1 MSPRLT
7 RGLAIAL
14 VVSIALNMFLGG
26 MIASAWI
33 ARRHFQNEF
42 RPGGESGAM
51 AGPSEMRR
59 GLTKL
64 DPAARQTARRELES
78 HRDALRQAGGDMLRA
93 RRDLQ
98 EILRQDEIDPAALDK
113 AFAEI
118 RRTSDAAQAETHR
131 ALADIVIQLPPD
143 QRRRFLEAALRRG
156 TGGDRRPDGPEPG
169 N

>member
-14 VVSIALNMFLGG
+14 VVSVALNMFLGG

-42 RPGGESGAM
+42 RQGGDSGAM
-51 AGPSEMRR
+51 TGPFEMRR
-59 GLTKL
+59 GLATL
-64 DPAARQTARRELES
+64 DPAARRTARQELER
-78 HRDALRQAGGDMLRA
+78 HRDALRQAGGEMLRA
-93 RRDLQ
+93 RQDLQ
-98 EILRQDEIDPAALDK
+98 EILREDEIDPAALDK

-131 ALADIVIQLPPD
+131 ALAAIVIELPPD

-156 TGGDRRPDGPEPG
+156 PGGDRRPEGPPPA